1 MATNLSQ
8 RGTLKRCAEARGCVY
23 EVIAHL
29 SHSDLNTSAIY
40 TQRVER
46 ARLAEQA
53 VRRIEMASETQGV
66 PQFQSRGK
74 SAMISAGKITT

>member
-40 TQRVER
+40 TQ
-46 ARLAEQA
+46 
-53 VRRIEMASETQGV
+53 MA
-66 PQFQSRGK
+66 
-74 SAMISAGKITT
+74 AISGC